1 MKKIGKIER
10 IRQITQILLDHG
22 LVDFVKELGLM
33 SFISRKRL
41 EESIE
46 KRVEKVK
53 AEDLRHLFEDLGP
66 TFIKLG
72 QFLSLRP
79 DLVPIE
85 FANEL
90 RLLYEQATPFS
101 SEKAREIIEDELGC
115 KLEDVFDEFYNTPL
129 AAASI
134 GQVHEATLKTGE
146 DVVVKVQRPDIRRK
160 VEADM
165 DLIARVAKLIEDII
179 PDSEMYHPHDTV
191 KEFKK
196 MLRMELNYTIEAR
209 NAQRF
214 YDAFAE
220 DPDVI
225 VPRVHWDHVTS
236 KVLVLDNVHGKSIR
250 HAIDTDLPVG
260 EKRDLAR
267 KFAQAMFKQF
277 LIHGIF
283 HADPSPGNIYYTEDD
298 KIVLLD
304 FGAIGWL
311 PVSRREKLI
320 DMFIAM
326 IKGDAGEVRDILLDL
341 SEYKGEVD
349 IELLEWDIENILDLY
364 KHKTDVMFKEGANE
378 EIMMIAFK
386 HNITL
391 PANFILMERALI
403 ETEGVCTT
411 LDPKFDFFDI
421 SAPVVKEVIRRRYG
435 PKAQVK
441 KVVDTVQGYH
451 QLVTDFPHKMNKILE
466 GFEDR
471 DFAVTIE
478 HKGLKEMEGTLEL
491 ISNRLSFT
499 IITAAI
505 IIGSALIVLS
515 TEQPLFGPYIFM
527 VSVLIG
533 IWLLAIIIKRGK
545 Y

>member
-10 IRQITQILLDHG
+10 LKQITQILLEHG
-22 LVDFVKELGLM
+22 MMDFIREIGLIN
-33 SFISRKRL
+33 FISRKRL

-46 KRVEKVK
+46 RRVEKIK
-53 AEDLRHLFEDLGP
+53 AEDLRLLFEDLGP

-90 RLLYEQATPFS
+90 RLLYEQATPFPS
-101 SEKAREIIEDELGC
+101 KKAREIIEDELGC
-115 KLEDVFDEFYNTPL
+115 KLDELFDEFYNTPL

-146 DVVVKVQRPDIRRK
+146 EVVVKVQRPDIRSK
-160 VEADM
+160 VAADM
-165 DLIARVAKLIEDII
+165 ALISRVARLIEDLI
-179 PDSEMYHPHDTV
+179 PESEIYHPHETV
-191 KEFKK
+191 NEFKK
-196 MLRMELNYTIEAR
+196 MLEMELNYTIEAR

-214 YDAFAE
+214 YDAFE
-220 DPDVI
+220 GDPDVI
-225 VPRVHWDHVTS
+225 VPKVHWKYVTS
-236 KVLVLDNVHGKSIR
+236 KVLVLDNVNGKSIR
-250 HAIDTDLPVG
+250 HAIDSNIPTE
-260 EKRDLAR
+260 EKKDLAR
-267 KFAQAMFKQF
+267 RFAQTMLKQF

-283 HADPSPGNIYYTEDD
+283 HADPSPGNIYYTQDD

-311 PVSRREKLI
+311 PSSRRDKLI

-326 IKGDAGEVRDILLDL
+326 LKGDSEEVRKILLDI
-341 SEYKGEVD
+341 SNFKGEVD
-349 IELLEWDIENILDLY
+349 MEQLDWDIENILDLY
-364 KHKTDVMFKEGANE
+364 RHKTDVLFKEGANE
-378 EIMMIAFK
+378 EIMMIAIK

-403 ETEGVCTT
+403 ETESVCTT
-411 LDPKFDFFDI
+411 LDSEFDFFDV
-421 SAPVVKEVIRRRYG
+421 SAPVIKEIMQIRYG
-435 PKAQVK
+435 PKAQAK
-441 KVVDTVQGYH
+441 KLIHTFQGYH
-451 QLVTDFPHKMNKILE
+451 KLATEFPHKVNRILE
-466 GFEDR
+466 GFEER

-478 HKGLKEMEGTLEL
+478 HKGLRELEGTLEL

-505 IIGSALIVLS
+505 IVGSALIVLS

-533 IWLLAIIIKRGK
+533 IWLLAIIVKRGR